1 MCGVA
6 VIAIIFIIIRQ
17 LAFGGSA
24 YGWPSMVCIM
34 ILIGGLQLLCVGILG
49 LYLSKAYLEVKH
61 RPIFIAKEAV
71 TDKDK
76 ARDEA

>member
-1 MCGVA
+1 
-6 VIAIIFIIIRQ
+6 
-17 LAFGGSA
+17 
-24 YGWPSMVCIM
+24 MVCIM

>member
-6 VIAIIFIIIRQ
+6 AAAILFIIVRQ
-17 LAFGGSA
+17 LLFGGSA

-34 ILIGGLQLLCVGILG
+34 ILIGGLQLLCLGILG

-61 RPIFIAKEAV
+61 RPIYIAREAQ
-71 TDKDK
+71 TEKTPEQA
-76 ARDEA
+76 AR